1 VREYPADPQL
11 LARRGCMNCQT
22 HLETKSTFKL
32 PLNADN
38 SAIDDD
44 SIEVEIQTRDTVLKR
59 PNAAGLL
66 STGNAATADAPFKL
80 ETY

>member
-1 VREYPADPQL
+1 
-11 LARRGCMNCQT
+11 MNCQT